1 MAEDNGRYKIFTRR
15 ALLVGGTQA
24 ALLAALSGR
33 LYYLQ
38 VVRSDQYRMLADE
51 NRISLRLLA
60 PRRGK
65 ILDRDGRVLA
75 TNQQNYRVLII
86 PEQTKLG
93 DEEIDVALARTLDA
107 LEPLIPISDRQR
119 DRIVREV
126 SRKRNFVPVT
136 VVENLTWE
144 EFSRVN
150 VRSPDL
156 PGVLSDVGETR
167 YYPQG
172 KSLAH
177 LVGYVALVS
186 EDDDTDDP
194 LLTLPGFRIGRTGVE
209 RLSDLSLRGKAGAS
223 HVEVNAHGR
232 VIRELERREGQPGS
246 NLVLTLDS
254 ELQKKATERLGNESA
269 AAVVMDIWSGDI
281 LVMASTPG
289 FDPNAFNY
297 GLTQDEWDR
306 LVMDTRKPLT
316 NKALSGQYPPGSA
329 FKMIV
334 SLAAL
339 EAGIVNPGHRVFCR
353 GEVELGNQTFH
364 CWKRGGHGNMTMTSA
379 TEQSCDVYFYD
390 VSRRTGIDKI
400 SEMAKRFGL
409 GTPVDFGLGIERSGL
424 MPSREWKLAR
434 TGERWQVGETLITG
448 IGQGF
453 VLTTPAQL
461 ALMTAQI
468 ANGGLRV
475 TPQLIKP
482 ADPVEETR
490 VDGGLDLEPGQ
501 DSRSLGISASAM
513 AVIHGGMDAVMN
525 NPRGTAYRSRITQ
538 AGFEMAGKTGTS
550 QVRRITEADREAD
563 RSIAETP
570 WAERDH
576 AVFVGYAPVSAPR
589 YAISVVVEHGGGG
602 ASMAA
607 PIAHDIMLKA
617 QRLGVA
623 RDLRQAAAEVEA
635 PPERE
640 G

>member
-1 MAEDNGRYKIFTRR
+1 
-15 ALLVGGTQA
+15 L
-24 ALLAALSGR
+24 
-33 LYYLQ
+33 
-38 VVRSDQYRMLADE
+38 
-51 NRISLRLLA
+51 
-60 PRRGK
+60 
-65 ILDRDGRVLA
+65 VLA
-75 TNQQNYRVLII
+75 TNHQNYRVLII

-93 DEEIDVALARTLDA
+93 DEEIEVSLARTLDS
-107 LEPLIPISDRQR
+107 LRPLIPISDRQR

-156 PGVLSDVGETR
+156 PGVIPDVGEIR
-167 YYPQG
+167 FYPQG

-186 EDDDTDDP
+186 EKDDSDDP

-209 RLSDLSLRGKAGAS
+209 RMSDLSLRGKAGAS

-232 VIRELERREGQPGS
+232 VIRELERSEGQPGAD
-246 NLVLTLDS
+246 LVLTLDS
-254 ELQKKATERLGNESA
+254 KLQQTTTERLGNESA
-269 AAVVMDIWSGDI
+269 SAVVIDIWSGDV
-281 LVMASTPG
+281 LALASTPG

-297 GLTQDEWDR
+297 VLAQDEWDR
-306 LVMDTRKPLT
+306 LVTDTRKPLT

-339 EAGIVNPGHRVFCR
+339 ETGIVNPGHRVFCA
-353 GEVELGNQTFH
+353 GKVELGNQNFH
-364 CWKRGGHGNMTMTSA
+364 CWKRGGHGEMTMTSA
-379 TEQSCDVYFYD
+379 TEQSCDVYFYEIA
-390 VSRRTGIDKI
+390 RRTGIDDI

-409 GTPVDFGLGIERSGL
+409 GTAVDFGLGVERPGL
-424 MPSREWKLAR
+424 VPSREWKLAR

-461 ALMTAQI
+461 AVMTAQI

-475 TPQLIKP
+475 TPRLIKA
-482 ADPVEETR
+482 ADRVEETR
-490 VDGGLDLEPGQ
+490 VDGGLDVEADQ
-501 DSRSLGISASAM
+501 DPRSLGISTSAM
-513 AVIHGGMDAVMN
+513 AVIHGGMDAVVN

-538 AGFEMAGKTGTS
+538 SGFEMAGKTGTS
-550 QVRRITEADREAD
+550 QVQRITEADREAD
-563 RSIAETP
+563 RGVAEIP

-576 AVFVGYAPVSAPR
+576 AVFVGYAPISAPR

-607 PIAHDIMLKA
+607 PIAHDVMLEA
-617 QRLGVA
+617 QRLGAA
-623 RDLRQAAAEVEA
+623 RDRRQAAAEVEA

>member
-1 MAEDNGRYKIFTRR
+1 MAKDSGRYKSFTRR
-15 ALLVGGTQA
+15 ALLISGIQA
-24 ALLAALSGR
+24 ALLASLAGR

-51 NRISLRLLA
+51 NRISLRLLS
-60 PRRGK
+60 PPRGK
-65 ILDRDGRVLA
+65 ILDHDGLVLA
-75 TNQQNYRVLII
+75 TNQKNYRVLIV

-93 DEEIDVALARTLDA
+93 DEDIDAAVARTLDA
-107 LEPLIPISDRQR
+107 LEPFVPISDRER

-156 PGVLSDVGETR
+156 PGVIPDVGETR

-172 KSLAH
+172 ESLAH

-186 EDDDTDDP
+186 VNDDSADP

-209 RLSDLSLRGKAGAS
+209 RMRDLSLRGKAGAS

-246 NLVLTLDS
+246 DVVLTLDS
-254 ELQKKATERLGNESA
+254 KLQQIATQRLGKESA
-269 AAVVMDIWSGDI
+269 AAVVMDVWSGDI
-281 LVMASTPG
+281 LAMASTPG
-289 FDPNAFNY
+289 FDPNAFSN
-297 GLTQDEWDR
+297 GLSQDEWDR
-306 LVMDTRKPLT
+306 LVTDTRKPLT

-334 SLAAL
+334 SFAAL
-339 EAGIVNPGHRVFCR
+339 EARIVNPAHRVFCT

-364 CWKRGGHGNMTMTSA
+364 CWKSGGHGDMTMTSA

-390 VSRRTGIDKI
+390 IAQRTGIDKI

-409 GTPVDFGLGIERSGL
+409 GTSVDFGLGVERSGL

-434 TGERWQVGETLITG
+434 TGERWQIGETLITG

-453 VLTTPAQL
+453 VLTTPVQL

-475 TPQLIKP
+475 TPRLIKS
-482 ADPVEETR
+482 ADPVEVAR
-490 VDGGLDLEPGQ
+490 VDGGLEVESGQ

-513 AVIHGGMDAVMN
+513 AVIQGGMEAVMN
-525 NPRGTAYRSRITQ
+525 KPRGTAYSSRITQ
-538 AGFEMAGKTGTS
+538 AGFKMAGKTGTS
-550 QVRRITEADREAD
+550 QVLRITEADREAD
-563 RSIAETP
+563 RDIAETP

-576 AVFVGYAPVSAPR
+576 AIFVGYAPVSAPR
-589 YAISVVVEHGGGG
+589 YAISVVVEHGGSG

-607 PIAHDIMLKA
+607 PIAHDIILEA
-617 QRLGVA
+617 QRLGVS
-623 RDLRQAAAEVEA
+623 RDVRQAAAEVETL
-635 PPERE
+635 PERE
-640 G
+640 D

>member
-1 MAEDNGRYKIFTRR
+1 MAEDSGRYKSFTRR
-15 ALLVGGTQA
+15 ALLIGGTQA

-60 PRRGK
+60 PPRGQ
-65 ILDRDGRVLA
+65 ILDRDGLVLA

-93 DEEIDVALARTLDA
+93 DEEIEVSLARTLDA

-156 PGVLSDVGETR
+156 PGVIPDVGETR
-167 YYPQG
+167 FYPQG
-172 KSLAH
+172 ASLAH

-186 EDDDTDDP
+186 ENDDTDDP

-209 RLSDLSLRGKAGAS
+209 RMSDLSLRGKAGAS

-232 VIRELERREGQPGS
+232 VIRELERSEGQPGAD
-246 NLVLTLDS
+246 LVLTLDS
-254 ELQKKATERLGNESA
+254 NLQQTTTARLGNESA
-269 AAVVMDIWSGDI
+269 GAVVMDIWSGDI
-281 LVMASTPG
+281 LAMASTPG

-297 GLTQDEWDR
+297 GLAQDEWDR
-306 LVMDTRKPLT
+306 LVTDTRKPLT

-339 EAGIVNPGHRVFCR
+339 EAGIVNPGHRVFCP

-364 CWKRGGHGNMTMTSA
+364 CWKRGGHGDMTMTSA

-390 VSRRTGIDKI
+390 IARRTGIDKI

-409 GTPVDFGLGIERSGL
+409 GTTVDFGLGVERSGL
-424 MPSREWKLAR
+424 VPSREWKLAR

-461 ALMTAQI
+461 AVMTAQI

-475 TPQLIKP
+475 TPRLIKP
-482 ADPVEETR
+482 ADPVEEAR
-490 VDGGLDLEPGQ
+490 VDGGLDVEADQ
-501 DSRSLGISASAM
+501 DPRSLGISASAM
-513 AVIHGGMDAVMN
+513 AVIHGGMDAVVN

-550 QVRRITEADREAD
+550 QVRRITEAEREAD
-563 RSIAETP
+563 RGVNEIP

-576 AVFVGYAPVSAPR
+576 AVFVGYAPISAPR

-607 PIAHDIMLKA
+607 PIAHDVMLEA
-617 QRLGVA
+617 QRLGAA
-623 RDLRQAAAEVEA
+623 RDRRQAAEVDA